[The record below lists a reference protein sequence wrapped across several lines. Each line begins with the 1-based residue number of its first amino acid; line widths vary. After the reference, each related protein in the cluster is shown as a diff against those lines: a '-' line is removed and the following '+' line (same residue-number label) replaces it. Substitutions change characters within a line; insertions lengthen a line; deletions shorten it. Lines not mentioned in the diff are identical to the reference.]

1 MKRYILLFLFTVATY
16 SLSAQE
22 NSKNSIKVGLGLGF
36 SNNDF
41 NHGIGYIYSFGYQRE
56 IWKDRLR
63 INPNLSVGHY
73 NMKFLTA
80 ESGDQFRS
88 ISYALNFN
96 VDVLKYKSTSLLFA
110 CGGLV
115 NNSRGNSD
123 YHYYD
128 DHGTYIPLNEPIYF
142 NDYYYGVSLAAGFR
156 VNSKD
161 KRTAINFL
169 PIFYEASSVSLFEFH
184 PSIQLD
190 FKF

>member
-1 MKRYILLFLFTVATY
+1 MKKYIFLLLIVSTTY

-36 SNNDF
+36 SINDF
-41 NHGIGYIYSFGYQRE
+41 NHGIGYVYSFGYQRE

-73 NMKFLTA
+73 NMKFLTG

-128 DHGTYIPLNEPIYF
+128 EYGTYIPLTEPIYF
-142 NDYYYGVSLAAGFR
+142 ND
-156 VNSKD
+156 
-161 KRTAINFL
+161 
-169 PIFYEASSVSLFEFH
+169 
-184 PSIQLD
+184 
-190 FKF
+190 